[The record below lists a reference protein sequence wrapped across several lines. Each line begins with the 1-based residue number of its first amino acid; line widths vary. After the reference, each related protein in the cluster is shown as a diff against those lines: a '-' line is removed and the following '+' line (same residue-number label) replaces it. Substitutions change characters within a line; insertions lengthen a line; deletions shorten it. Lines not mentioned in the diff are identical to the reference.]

1 MKFFNIFLYLGMN
14 KIKLLMITS
23 VWLISF
29 NISSQDVVEKNYN
42 TFEEFLTEQNLKI
55 LKINNGLNKIEVEQ
69 IMGNSMIVNIPKVGK
84 MRPLKKLFKQP
95 EYINEYN
102 HNPEKKINIYWYF
115 STPKDQDGIISKK
128 ECTPVIFE
136 NDSVVGNGWPFFN
149 NYRRTVRLN

>member
-1 MKFFNIFLYLGMN
+1 
-14 KIKLLMITS
+14 MITS

>member
-84 MRPLKKLFKQP
+84 MRPLKKLFKKK
-95 EYINEYN
+95 EYINE
-102 HNPEKKINIYWYF
+102 
-115 STPKDQDGIISKK
+115 
-128 ECTPVIFE
+128 
-136 NDSVVGNGWPFFN
+136 
-149 NYRRTVRLN
+149 